1 MTVGFDFDKTLTYKD
16 TLLGF
21 FLACARDP
29 KFITAAKLGGYVA
42 GMVATRA
49 GAMTNDGLKRLG
61 ISLFLKGLTR
71 AQVAEAG
78 ARYAASIRLNEIH
91 TTCFVPAPG
100 AVLISAG
107 FEEYL
112 RPLFPANPVVAS
124 TLRYDKEDRVS
135 GLAFNCYGAAK
146 VGALRAAGYK
156 GFDVFYSDSYSDQP
170 VMDLSKT
177 VFLVKGDECRLIK
190 KEEDQ

>member
-21 FLACARDP
+21 FLACARGP
-29 KFITAAKLGGYVA
+29 KLVKTAKLGVYVA
-42 GMVATRA
+42 GMVATKA
-49 GAMTNDGLKRLG
+49 GAMSNDGLKRLG

-78 ARYAASIRLNEIH
+78 ARYAAGIRLNEIH
-91 TTCFVPAPG
+91 TTCFAPAPG

-124 TLRYDKEDRVS
+124 RLRYDASDGVS

-146 VGALRAAGYK
+146 VGALRAAGYE
-156 GFDVFYSDSYSDQP
+156 GFDVFYSDSYSDKP
-170 VMDLSKT
+170 VMDISKT
-177 VFLVKGDECRLIK
+177 VYLVKGDVCSLIK
-190 KEEDQ
+190 KEEDL

>member
-21 FLACARDP
+21 FLECARGP
-29 KFITAAKLGGYVA
+29 GIVTGAKLGVYAA
-42 GMVATRA
+42 GMVATKA
-49 GAMTNDGLKRLG
+49 GAMSNDGLKRLG

-78 ARYAASIRLNEIH
+78 ARYASGIRLNEIH
-91 TTCFVPAPG
+91 TTCFVPAAG

-124 TLRYDKEDRVS
+124 KLRYDADRVS

-146 VGALRAAGYK
+146 VGALRLAGYDRL
-156 GFDVFYSDSYSDQP
+156 DVFYSDSYSDEP
-170 VMDLSKT
+170 VMDLADT
-177 VFLVKGDECRLIK
+177 VYLVKGDVCRVIK
-190 KEEDQ
+190 EG